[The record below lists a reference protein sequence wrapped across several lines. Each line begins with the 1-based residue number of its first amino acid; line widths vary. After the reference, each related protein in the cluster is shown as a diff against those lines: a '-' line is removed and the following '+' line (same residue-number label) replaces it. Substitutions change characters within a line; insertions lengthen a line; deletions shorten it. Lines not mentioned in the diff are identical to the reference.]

1 MTFSEISE
9 VVPWLELASD
19 QGQDLDAPQY
29 GDAEMLPRFFKTHAW
44 EPHCPKFSK
53 VIVVL
58 RNPFD
63 VLKSFYKFFE
73 GWVFEPGTV
82 SMDAFAR
89 EFWLARDVP
98 TSKMQN
104 ASYFIHLLSW
114 YKRRG
119 DPGVLILFFGKLLR
133 RSLVF
138 AGATSMFLFI
148 KSCSYYYSS
157 LMIQRICGKIWKRK
171 SERLLVL

>member
-1 MTFSEISE
+1 MSFSEISE

-19 QGQDLDAPQY
+19 QGQNLDAPQY
-29 GDAEMLPRFFKTHAW
+29 GDTEMLPRLFKTHAW

-63 VLKSFYKFFE
+63 VVKSFYKFFE
-73 GWVFEPGTV
+73 DWFFEPGTV

-114 YKRRG
+114 YKRRR
-119 DPGVLILFFGKLLR
+119 DPGVLILFFEDLR
-133 RSLVF
+133 EDLEAQVRKIARFVSTDKVRGLYATRTVYCSAWLAFRS
-138 AGATSMFLFI
+138 S
-148 KSCSYYYSS
+148 
-157 LMIQRICGKIWKRK
+157 
-171 SERLLVL
+171 